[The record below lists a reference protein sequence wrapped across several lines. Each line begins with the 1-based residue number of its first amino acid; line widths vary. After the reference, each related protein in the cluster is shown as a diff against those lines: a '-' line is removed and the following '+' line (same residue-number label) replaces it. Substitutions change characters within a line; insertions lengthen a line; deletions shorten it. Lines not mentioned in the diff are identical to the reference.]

1 MMAELVKLTVDGKE
15 IEAPKGGLLI
25 DTFYKENIEIP
36 HFCYHEALGR
46 EGNCRMCMVEIE
58 GSKRPQIAC
67 DTPIKDGMVVRT
79 KGEKIEKV
87 RKDILE
93 LELINHPIDCP
104 TCDQAGECKLQDY
117 YMEGG
122 LYDNRFDK
130 TKTHGKK
137 AVELG
142 REVMLDQERCV
153 TCTRC
158 VRFFRDFVGKKE
170 LGVEHRT
177 DHSVITTFPGK
188 KLESVYSM
196 NVVDMCPV
204 GALTSKDFRF
214 NQRVWFMDSFNAIC
228 AGCSRGC
235 NVRVDHR
242 KEKYKDDQIFRF
254 KPIKNMDVNGH
265 FICDDGR
272 LSYKTEATNRLLVSK
287 VGETEVEADVAKT
300 EIASLLKDNSG
311 KTLVVVS
318 PNLSVEEL
326 EALNSFAS
334 TTGNSISGYA
344 PQYLDDSFA
353 DDKLRTND
361 KSANRAAYSK
371 VGISEDKDDFEK
383 KLSSASLVV
392 VIENSYFDENLGLL
406 SGKKVVSCFSHDT
419 DVVKKSDVA
428 LAIASFYEKNGSY
441 INCTG
446 ITQEVV
452 SEIVKNSPIAD
463 LLTSLEDIK
472 SQI

>member
-1 MMAELVKLTVDGKE
+1 MAELVKLTVDGKE

-25 DTFYKENIEIP
+25 DTFYKEDIEIP

-67 DTPIKDGMVVRT
+67 DTPIKEGMVIRT

-122 LYDNRFDK
+122 LYDNRVN
-130 TKTHGKK
+130 TQKTHGKK

-158 VRFFRDFVGKKE
+158 VRFFRDFVGTKE

-177 DHSVITTFPGK
+177 DHSVITTFPGM
-188 KLESVYSM
+188 KLQSVYSM
-196 NVVDMCPV
+196 NIVDMCPV

-214 NQRVWFMDSFNAIC
+214 NQRVWFLESFESIC
-228 AGCSRGC
+228 AGCSKGC
-235 NVRVDHR
+235 NIRVDHR

-254 KPIKNMDVNGH
+254 KPVKNMDVNGH

-272 LSYKTEATNRLLVSK
+272 LSYKKENENRFITPKLNGNDVEVQRAKNEA
-287 VGETEVEADVAKT
+287 
-300 EIASLLKDNSG
+300 ISLLKENKG
-311 KTLVVVS
+311 KTLFVVS

-326 EALNSFAS
+326 EFVNSLANGTS
-334 TTGNSISGYA
+334 NTISGYA
-344 PQYLDDSFA
+344 PQYFDESFA

-361 KSANRAAYSK
+361 KSANRAAYAK
-371 VGISEDKDDFEK
+371 VGINEDKEDFEN
-383 KLSSASLVV
+383 KLNSASTVV
-392 VIENSYFDENLGLL
+392 VLDNSYFEENSDALA
-406 SGKKVVSCFSHDT
+406 GKKVISCFSNNNNIIE
-419 DVVKKSDVA
+419 KSDVA
-428 LAIASFYEKNGSY
+428 LPIASFYEKNGSY
-441 INCTG
+441 INCDG

-452 SEIVKNSPIAD
+452 SGMVKNNPID
-463 LLTSLEDIK
+463 CLVTLFEDIK